1 MYYSRH
7 DTGLD
12 TSTRLPRERTAYPP
26 AGFNYPYPGNRPSN
40 PSLEQ
45 STTLTPLLASLCF
58 SLSAERDSSLLSP
71 SLENCYRTIQPRMQI
86 AALSRV
92 SRMTF
97 DEIRFRGKE
106 KETRMSL
113 SRSLPPP
120 SPLSLPR
127 IRLLL
132 LSHSESLPPA
142 GRRRRR
148 RKIHS
153 FPVTSQSIER
163 LYDRAT
169 LEHGKLL
176 NNRALRTALLNSRQ
190 PSRIPVEKR
199 MKEVGKRERLNPETA
214 IKTRIDTNIRGRT
227 LRGRR
232 VCGRGES
239 RAMRRGDFLRY
250 AYGGDGKKQTPP
262 SPSHRDINN
271 ISLSNVIGRL
281 PRVAARR
288 RRQIQFS
295 GIEVGK
301 K

>member
-1 MYYSRH
+1 
-7 DTGLD
+7 
-12 TSTRLPRERTAYPP
+12 
-26 AGFNYPYPGNRPSN
+26 
-40 PSLEQ
+40 
-45 STTLTPLLASLCF
+45 
-58 SLSAERDSSLLSP
+58 
-71 SLENCYRTIQPRMQI
+71 
-86 AALSRV
+86 
-92 SRMTF
+92 MTF

-169 LEHGKLL
+169 LEHGELL